1 MASKA
6 ATFGADVW
14 NSRLLYLEFGIHD
27 ETEAIKSYSPMFI
40 IVNDSTPK
48 ILADATN
55 IIEDQEPG
63 PAKPDS
69 DPIPLDGS
77 SPTTSPDS
85 DRSTSPST
93 TSSLEPAEDGSQGGG
108 GGGNKLSKGAIA
120 GIVVGVV
127 VGVGAIAGALVWF
140 FCLRR
145 RQRRGESR
153 GLGGGDGSRAAVM
166 MPEKEAAAL
175 SSESRDRPSLTH
187 DQASRG
193 LDSLDHP
200 GGDRAAPYS
209 PYADHHQAVPASPS
223 SGTGP
228 GMAVTTDSQGDLPLA
243 PVHRRQHSGA
253 GTGGAGTPT
262 PPAPITTRYAHL
274 VEEGMT
280 EEEIRRLEEEERQ
293 LDAAIEE
300 AGNRHAPPR

>member
-1 MASKA
+1 M
-6 ATFGADVW
+6 
-14 NSRLLYLEFGIHD
+14 R
-27 ETEAIKSYSPMFI
+27 
-40 IVNDSTPK
+40 
-48 ILADATN
+48 
-55 IIEDQEPG
+55 
-63 PAKPDS
+63 
-69 DPIPLDGS
+69 
-77 SPTTSPDS
+77 
-85 DRSTSPST
+85 
-93 TSSLEPAEDGSQGGG
+93 
-108 GGGNKLSKGAIA
+108 
-120 GIVVGVV
+120 
-127 VGVGAIAGALVWF
+127 
-140 FCLRR
+140 LRR

-209 PYADHHQAVPASPS
+209 PYADHQAVPASPS